1 MCIGKH
7 ICRHKK
13 TNSKKDI
20 RALPKVK
27 KYLKVYDDT
36 WHNFIYGFMLCQFT
50 VNLCHQ
56 VYIFEKYKI
65 YFDCHFYTFMSYIE
79 DYSQLAIFEI
89 LRFILHRNILWG
101 EAPLGIM
108 GFCKNQLLETEIRK
122 VFFIIELR
130 RTLNESMPTH
140 WEPFWLILHNF
151 MAISRIIIAQ
161 LC

>member
-20 RALPKVK
+20 RALPKRR

-50 VNLCHQ
+50 INLCHQ
-56 VYIFEKYKI
+56 IYIKRNIKYNVIVISTHSWATLKIILNWQYLKFCVSYCIEI
-65 YFDCHFYTFMSYIE
+65 YFEARH
-79 DYSQLAIFEI
+79 LWV
-89 LRFILHRNILWG
+89 LWG
-101 EAPLGIM
+101 FVRP
-108 GFCKNQLLETEIRK
+108 TSWDEIRK
-122 VFFIIELR
+122 VFVIIELG
-130 RTLNESMPTH
+130 RTLNESISTS